1 MFAIAQKLG
10 GMTVGELE
18 ERLSVTE
25 LAEWG
30 ALFEVEAE
38 EHKKAMREAEQKS
51 KARSRR
57 R

>member
-1 MFAIAQKLG
+1 
-10 GMTVGELE
+10 MTVGELE
-18 ERLSVTE
+18 ERMGVDE
-25 LAEWG
+25 LAEWA

-51 KARSRR
+51 KSRGRR

>member
-10 GMTVGELE
+10 GMTVTELE
-18 ERLSVTE
+18 ERLTVTE

>member
-1 MFAIAQKLG
+1 MA
-10 GMTVGELE
+10 ELE
-18 ERLSVTE
+18 ERLTVDE

-38 EHKKAMREAEQKS
+38 EHRKAMREAEQKS
-51 KARSRR
+51 KRR

>member
-1 MFAIAQKLG
+1 
-10 GMTVGELE
+10 MTVAELE
-18 ERLSVTE
+18 ERLTVDE

-38 EHKKAMREAEQKS
+38 EHRKAMKDAEAKS
-51 KARSRR
+51 KRR

>member
-1 MFAIAQKLG
+1 M
-10 GMTVGELE
+10 GELA
-18 ERLSVTE
+18 ERLDVTE

-51 KARSRR
+51 KSRGGRR